1 VLDIIKSIELN
12 ELVLLFTEGSAY
24 DPATSS
30 NDSTVAFTLP
40 FNLPVDIKALEPN
53 ISVSAGG
60 TLFAELLIPKEPVTT
75 DVQQRI
81 IHLTFSNVPLMVFGD
96 QHNAFQQFLASTTM
110 STTETITFFGKANTD
125 AETAVG
131 LLTLSGIEFSVSTSI
146 AGLQGLTSKP
156 TLVTSLDVK
165 HGFPNY
171 LLIKV
176 NSSLF
181 NPR

>member
-1 VLDIIKSIELN
+1 M
-12 ELVLLFTEGSAY
+12 LFTEGTTY
-24 DPATSS
+24 DPATGS

-40 FNLPVDIKALEPN
+40 FGLPLDIKALGTN

-60 TLFAELLIPKEPVTT
+60 ASIAQLAIPKEPVRT

-81 IHLTFSNVPLMVFGD
+81 IHLTFSNVPFAVYGD
-96 QHNAFQQFLASTTM
+96 QHSAFQQFLASTTM
-110 STTETITFFGKANTD
+110 STIESMILSGEADTDVNTG
-125 AETAVG
+125 VG
-131 LLTLSGIEFSVSTSI
+131 LLSLRGIKFSVNTSI
-146 AGLQGLTSKP
+146 AGLQGLASKP
-156 TLVTSLDVK
+156 TLVTSLDVN
-165 HGFPNY
+165 HGFPDY

>member
-1 VLDIIKSIELN
+1 
-12 ELVLLFTEGSAY
+12 LLFTEGTAY

-40 FNLPVDIKALEPN
+40 FNLPVDIKALESN

-60 TLFAELLIPKEPVTT
+60 TSFAELLMPKETVTT

-81 IHLTFSNVPLMVFGD
+81 IHLTFSNAPFTVFGD
-96 QHNAFQQFLASTTM
+96 QHTAFQKFLASTTM
-110 STTETITFFGKANTD
+110 STAETITLSGKANTD

-131 LLTLSGIEFSVSTSI
+131 LLSLTGIEFSVNTSI

-156 TLVTSLDVK
+156 TLVTSLDVN
-165 HGFPNY
+165 HGFPDY